1 MVQPGQWA
9 DKYWE
14 SEQISIGTDETDL
27 LIIDTTRASELD
39 IQIDDT
45 ITPGTQ
51 NTTIKIYGS
60 CDGGNNWFQ
69 LYFYD
74 ATANRWASASAAN
87 SFVHP
92 ANTIALYT
100 TDNLHDL
107 TKITGARAEQDA
119 GKVVITTRQKMAL

>member
-9 DKYWE
+9 DKYWA

-45 ITPGTQ
+45 ITPGTH

-60 CDGGNNWFQ
+60 CDGVNWFQ

-87 SFVHP
+87 SAALV